1 MVSDPLR
8 VFSDSYGLLI
18 TTRSREALH
27 WCDQG
32 IPGLLGFRKDADA

>member
-1 MVSDPLR
+1 MASDPPI

-27 WCDQG
+27 WYDQG
-32 IPGLLGFRKDADA
+32 IRGLLGFRKDADA